1 MMLSPTKKRRVA
13 SDEPASASAAAPPPP
28 AVAATASA
36 SNNGEGGDGGGYQFS
51 GGSIPHS
58 RMSISP
64 QREHSPIS
72 NQSRVAVAASDGLV
86 AAASASNNGEGGDGG
101 GYQFSGGSIPHS
113 RMSIS
118 PSRSVQGEHSPI
130 SNQYSDP
137 SAPNFGLSG
146 NAGEGAPPPNDDIMD
161 DDEDDFDLSQ
171 APEMAPVTAAMT
183 SLDIG
188 GSASAPSSP
197 SQSRQERQ
205 KGDDMQEKAIRLAES
220 GANIFLTGKAGTG
233 KSWTT
238 NQMVHTLELGKY
250 EYIGEGDNSQRKRWK
265 RGKVVHVTAPTGMAA
280 INISGTTVHRWGGF
294 GKGEYY
300 SDFDRMFSK
309 KTRERICKT
318 DVLVLDE
325 VSMVSGHLF
334 DVLECMVAIIRSYK
348 HVKDR
353 LKELRDNA
361 RKRSNTLSP
370 LNVDVAV
377 GDVGSD
383 GEGGISMNINRY
395 MLDMRWEDPSE
406 GGLSDLPPWGGL
418 QLILIGDF
426 AQLPPVPNRSS
437 GHCDVSSD
445 VIDEV
450 LVDDEVFAKV
460 GRQGTYA
467 FQSRAWTRS
476 NLSVIELV
484 KVHRQVQDDGLL
496 EFLNNMREGKRD
508 LAATHGSVISAL
520 CAPLPRRDDG
530 IIPTELHSRN
540 ADVDEKNQKELI
552 KLETG
557 GHEFTSRDKIQLHE
571 RYKSRLLRKHE
582 LDQVAHIPYLWS
594 CVEPLIYPQSY
605 KDAKEEISALE
616 IKKEQ
621 LLISEKYEEI
631 IAVRDKLKEL
641 QEKVVDIEEEYA
653 TASAITA
660 ESISCWL
667 EKNPGASQNAGSAR
681 IIYEKIKA
689 FQKKVSKD
697 YGDFSKHANERYFQK
712 ECRVAEDLELKIKAQ
727 VMLLWNLSIE
737 QKLVNGS
744 RGIVVGF
751 FETQEYKKMIQDE
764 LDRRKRSNVP
774 SASCDEEAS
783 KAGIATSFK
792 SLTLTTKLSETHMH
806 SLRSRLLTQLSLPLN
821 PSPTQQEHASELIEY
836 VLAMLTNGKELGY
849 IVEEMD
855 GMELEICDTNAGERL
870 GRELAIFLREQ
881 ASTSG
886 AQAANGGP
894 SPKSARNERC
904 RPGPSSL
911 DAEAIDAI
919 RSEIKLERD
928 ENLEQELRNLDDIGS
943 AFKELPYVRFDC
955 ASRLILPTPFGKEYR
970 GFFTATRW
978 QLPLSL
984 AWALS
989 IHKSQGMVRKTNRIH
1004 RSHFEFCPS
1013 FTVNDVT
1020 HLDLHLT

>member
-13 SDEPASASAAAPPPP
+13 SDEPASASAAAAPPPP

-36 SNNGEGGDGGGYQFS
+36 SNNGGGSDGGGYQFS
-51 GGSIPHS
+51 S
-58 RMSISP
+58 
-64 QREHSPIS
+64 
-72 NQSRVAVAASDGLV
+72 
-86 AAASASNNGEGGDGG
+86 
-101 GYQFSGGSIPHS
+101 GSIPHS

-118 PSRSVQGEHSPI
+118 PSRSVQRVHSPI
-130 SNQYSDP
+130 SNQYRDP
-137 SAPNFGLSG
+137 NAPNVGLSG
-146 NAGEGAPPPNDDIMD
+146 NAGEGAPPLNDDVMDGD
-161 DDEDDFDLSQ
+161 DDDDFDLSQ
-171 APEMAPVTAAMT
+171 APEMSPVTVAMA

-188 GSASAPSSP
+188 GNSSQP
-197 SQSRQERQ
+197 ERQ
-205 KGDDMQEKAIRLAES
+205 KGDEMQEKAIRLAES

-238 NQMVHTLELGKY
+238 KQMVDTLRLGKY
-250 EYIGEGDNSQRKRWK
+250 EHIGEGDNSQRTSKRWK

-280 INISGTTVHRWGGF
+280 INIDGTTIHRWGGF

-309 KTRERICKT
+309 KNRGRICKT

-361 RKRSNTLSP
+361 RKRSNALSP

-395 MLDMRWEDPSE
+395 VLDMRWEDPSE
-406 GGLSDLPPWGGL
+406 GGLGDLPPWGGL

-484 KVHRQVQDDGLL
+484 TVHRQVQDDGLL

-552 KLETG
+552 KLETR
-557 GHEFTSRDKIQLHE
+557 GHEFTSRDEIKLHE

-582 LDQVAHIPYLWS
+582 LDQVAHIPHLWS
-594 CVEPLIYPQSY
+594 CVDPLIYPQSY

-616 IKKEQ
+616 TKKEQ

-667 EKNPGASQNAGSAR
+667 EKNPGTSQNAGSAR
-681 IIYEKIKA
+681 IIYEKIEA
-689 FQKKVSKD
+689 FQKEVSKD
-697 YGDFSKHANERYFQK
+697 YGEYSKHANERYFQK

-751 FETQEYKKMIQDE
+751 LETQEYKKIVQDE
-764 LDRRKRSNVP
+764 LDRRKRSNATT
-774 SASCDEEAS
+774 ASCDEEAS
-783 KAGIATSFK
+783 KAGIATPFK

-821 PSPTQQEHASELIEY
+821 PSPIQQEHASELIDY
-836 VLAMLTNGKELGY
+836 VVTMLTNGKELGY

-855 GMELEICDTNAGERL
+855 GMELEICDKNAGERV
-870 GRELAIFLREQ
+870 GRALAMFLREQ
-881 ASTSG
+881 TCTSG

-904 RPGPSSL
+904 RPGSSSL
-911 DAEAIDAI
+911 DSEAIDNI
-919 RSEIKLERD
+919 RSQIKLERD
-928 ENLEQELRNLDDIGS
+928 ENLEQELRKLDDIGS

-955 ASRLILPTPFGKEYR
+955 ASRLILPTPFGKEFR

-978 QLPLSL
+978 QIPLSL

-1004 RSHFEFCPS
+1004 LSHFEFCPS

-1020 HLDLHLT
+1020 HLDLHPA